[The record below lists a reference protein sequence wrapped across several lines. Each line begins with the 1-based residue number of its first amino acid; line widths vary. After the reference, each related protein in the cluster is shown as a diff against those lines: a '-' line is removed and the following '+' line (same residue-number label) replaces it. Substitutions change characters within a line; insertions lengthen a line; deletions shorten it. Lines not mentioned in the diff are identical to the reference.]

1 MPSPQYK
8 LSPEIKEVFVQ
19 FLAKLA
25 IDPKFANYQ
34 KISLFDPNRFSF
46 LISSKAAPSR
56 KGRVNVAKIRRVSEP
71 VSHLT
76 PVRYIV
82 VVFSNWS
89 ALSPLKKDLVLLH
102 ELRHVDAEHEL
113 KGAEDDKKLSGKLV
127 DHDLIDFKDM
137 VRDFGVDWFSE
148 PELPP
153 SLPTDQ
159 KPAAVPAAPEQP
171 TSKVLV
177 S

>member
-8 LSPEIKEVFVQ
+8 LSPEIKDVFMQ
-19 FLAKLA
+19 LLAKISL
-25 IDPKFANYQ
+25 DPKFANF
-34 KISLFDPNRFSF
+34 KNISLFDPNRFSF
-46 LISSKAAPSR
+46 MISAKAAPSR
-56 KGRVNVAKIRRVSEP
+56 KGRINVAKIRRVSEP

-82 VVFSNWS
+82 VVYSNWG
-89 ALSPLKKDLVLLH
+89 ALSPVKKDLVLLH

-137 VRDFGVDWFSE
+137 VKAFGIDWFSE
-148 PELPP
+148 PDPLPV
-153 SLPTDQ
+153 SPTAPQ
-159 KPAAVPAAPEQP
+159 PAKVPATPEQF
-171 TSKVLV
+171 
-177 S
+177 